1 MIDKALYLGNPPTPQ
16 KFQNK
21 KKYFT
26 VSKLELDNQEV
37 SEIEYDNVLAF
48 NYESHQHDTEIS
60 C

>member
-21 KKYFT
+21 KR
-26 VSKLELDNQEV
+26 SKLELDNQEV
-37 SEIEYDNVLAF
+37 SEIEYDNILAF
-48 NYESHQHDTEIS
+48 NYDTEIS

>member
-37 SEIEYDNVLAF
+37 SEIEYDNILAF
-48 NYESHQHDTEIS
+48 NYDTEIS